1 MALDK
6 KYQHKHTAILRDT
19 RPMSVRIAAAMQKP
33 ADAGAT
39 FVLAAIAVY
48 MNVWALCTAVSAQ
61 SCLKMTEPA
70 RTKRFVSLRLV

>member
-1 MALDK
+1 MLLFRVESSMNSSPRAVKL
-6 KYQHKHTAILRDT
+6 
-19 RPMSVRIAAAMQKP
+19 SVRLSAM
-33 ADAGAT
+33 
-39 FVLAAIAVY
+39 IMS